1 MQKENIKNK
10 KMSVED
16 LAIIVQGGFKEMES
30 HFNNRFDDVYKKF
43 DDVDRRFDILE
54 QNISHKIDGLS
65 NRIDDLSINRASR
78 EEVKILDMRL
88 TKVEK
93 KLHLQNDK

>member
-1 MQKENIKNK
+1 MQKKNEKNK
-10 KMSVED
+10 KITID
-16 LAIIVQGGFKEMES
+16 GLAVMVQGGFMGVNSQIKEL
-30 HFNNRFDDVYKKF
+30 RQD
-43 DDVDRRFDILE
+43 L
-54 QNISHKIDGLS
+54 SHKIDGLS

-93 KLHLQNDK
+93 KLHF